1 MKQKIM
7 TYRSHIIALPV
18 VVGILALTGCQDN
31 ATQEEPAP
39 LRPVRI
45 IAATNSPVDF
55 QHRFA
60 GTTVSASTTN
70 LSFQVSGTIE
80 SFPAKA
86 GTRLRSGDVIATLV
100 DDDLQLALN
109 KNEALLEQAVTN
121 AKASTSRY
129 QRMKE
134 LHTKQLI
141 SEMDYD
147 VAKAEYQVGL
157 AKIDQAQQAVD
168 LSQQQVQYATL
179 RTSEEHCS
187 VTQTYVTENENVSAG
202 QMIAVMS
209 CGSVMEVKANISEA
223 TVSSLRIGQPVEAII
238 SAAQPQPV
246 DAHISEIG
254 LNTGSNSTYFVTAQ
268 IDTRNTKLRPGM
280 AAELLISRDFLV
292 NNDSLWV
299 PMNTVNESNGQR
311 YVMTFEP
318 EDGNRG
324 IVRKVVIETGKFVA
338 GSIEIT
344 HGLVEGQKVI
354 TAGLNQIYDGQKVL
368 MLAEDS
374 RS

>member
-1 MKQKIM
+1 M
-7 TYRSHIIALPV
+7 TYRSQFIALPIMM
-18 VVGILALTGCQDN
+18 GAMLLAGCQDN
-31 ATQEEPAP
+31 APQEEQTP

-45 IAATNSPVDF
+45 TAATNSPADF

-80 SFPAKA
+80 HFPAKA
-86 GTRLRSGDVIATLV
+86 GTRLRAGDVIASLN
-100 DDDLQLALN
+100 DDDLQLALK
-109 KNEALLEQAVTN
+109 KNEALLEQAATN

-134 LHTKQLI
+134 LHAKQLI

-147 VAKAEYQVGL
+147 VAKAEHQVGL
-157 AKIDQAQQAVD
+157 AKVDQAQQAVD
-168 LSQQQVQYATL
+168 LSQQQIHYATL
-179 RTSEEHCS
+179 HTSEAHCS

-202 QMIAVMS
+202 QLIAVMS

-223 TVSSLRIGQPVEAII
+223 TVSSLRIGQSVEAII
-238 SAAQPQPV
+238 TAAQSQPL

-254 LNTGSNSTYFVTAQ
+254 LNTGTNGTYFVTAQ

-280 AAELLISRDFLV
+280 AAELLISRDFLAK
-292 NNDSLWV
+292 NDSLWI
-299 PMNTVNESNGQR
+299 PMNTVNESNGQH

-318 EDGNRG
+318 TEHNRG
-324 IVRKVVIETGKFVA
+324 IVRKVEIETGKFVA

-344 HGLVEGQKVI
+344 QGLVEGQKVI
-354 TAGLNQIYDGQKVL
+354 TAGLNQIYDGQEVL
-368 MLAEDS
+368 MLVEDS

>member
-1 MKQKIM
+1 M
-7 TYRSHIIALPV
+7 TYRSHFIALPV
-18 VVGILALTGCQDN
+18 VVGILALTGCKDN
-31 ATQEEPAP
+31 ATQEEDAP

-45 IAATNSPVDF
+45 TAATNSPVDF

-86 GTRLRSGDVIATLV
+86 GTRLRAGDVIATLV

-147 VAKAEYQVGL
+147 VAKADYQVGL

-209 CGSVMEVKANISEA
+209 CGNVMEVKANISEA

-238 SAAQPQPV
+238 SAAQSQPV

-254 LNTGSNSTYFVTAQ
+254 LNTGSNGTYFVTAQ
-268 IDTRNTKLRPGM
+268 VDTRNTKLRPGM

-324 IVRKVVIETGKFVA
+324 IVRKVAIETGKFVA

-354 TAGLNQIYDGQKVL
+354 TAGLNQIYDGQEVL
-368 MLAEDS
+368 MLVEDN